1 MSRLLV
7 FSPGSLS
14 STSTSA
20 PNEKRG
26 YKECLV
32 SPPPLTR
39 LQTQGTHVLAFQKT
53 QDTKH
58 KRNSRSLW
66 QKVRQRSIKPVRVLR
81 REIIKHGPDLARRHL
96 GLEMRVRRLLPHVPL
111 GPAADL
117 PRPRLRAPRRCLA
130 HVRRHVWGELGGTK
144 VCTGVEEERER
155 ELVGGGRW
163 TVVL

>member
-7 FSPGSLS
+7 FSASPLS
-14 STSTSA
+14 CTSTSA
-20 PNEKRG
+20 PSENCC
-26 YKECLV
+26 YKEYLA

-39 LQTQGTHVLAFQKT
+39 VQTRDTRTCLLLKNT
-53 QDTKH
+53 QH

-66 QKVRQRSIKPVRVLR
+66 QKVGQRSIKPVRVLR
-81 REIIKHGPDLARRHL
+81 REIIKHGPDLSRRHL